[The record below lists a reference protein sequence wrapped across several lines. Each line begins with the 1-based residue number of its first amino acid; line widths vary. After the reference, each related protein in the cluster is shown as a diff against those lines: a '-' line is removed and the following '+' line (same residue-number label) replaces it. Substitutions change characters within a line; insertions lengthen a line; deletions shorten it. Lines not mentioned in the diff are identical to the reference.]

1 MDTFASRHPN
11 IKPSAVSYLCVATPA
26 DTGFEELFVRVVPVE
41 VCCIHSSSNG
51 GSPNS
56 AAMGGLNAPMK
67 HTHCLR
73 ARTASHG
80 SERYP
85 ESPSAA
91 GMMPGT
97 PTMNGSGLYPTLS
110 STELHTCFCPN
121 CCSNSYTTAENSNPS
136 QVGAAGEGLHASPS
150 SAEAALAAVA
160 IQRITVRVLAQKTR
174 YGANGRLLPGCF
186 KMELSSDS
194 SLFFLF
200 LSTINETTFLDIKV
214 GTAAESLQ
222 APLYPTPCS
231 HCCSYM

>member
-1 MDTFASRHPN
+1 
-11 IKPSAVSYLCVATPA
+11 
-26 DTGFEELFVRVVPVE
+26 VRVVPVE